1 MGAWSSSDLVSIRL
15 LPGSGVRYR
24 KLTSSGQRCKEKAT
38 LLTALK
44 LT

>member
-1 MGAWSSSDLVSIRL
+1 MGARSSYDLVSIRL
-15 LPGSGVRYR
+15 VSGSGVRYR
-24 KLTSSGQRCKEKAT
+24 TPTSAGQRCKEKAT